1 MYTTLAVSG
10 YRSLR
15 DVVLPLGRVTVVTG
29 GNGTGKSNLYKALRL
44 LAACGRGEVIGALAA
59 EGGLPSVL
67 WAGPE
72 QLSGARRTG
81 RVEGTVRSGPVSL
94 RIGVGGQATSYLID
108 LGLPQQRRSTAF
120 NLDPEIKREAVWL
133 RPILR
138 PSAIVARRKHAA
150 AEVRDEAWQRVAALA
165 PYESLLDAT
174 ALDVVRD
181 MRDELASWR
190 FHDWLRTDPDA
201 PARRPH
207 VGTRSPSLSDDGGNL
222 AATLQTIIEAES
234 APVGALIDDAFPG
247 SELHIH
253 TDGAL
258 FDVALTQPGML
269 RPLRAAE
276 LSDGTLRYLMLVAAL
291 HAPRPPALIALN
303 EPEQSLHRS
312 LIEPL
317 ARLIVSAAQSTQI
330 IVSTHSDELAT
341 ALGRGPDT
349 EHIRLTKD
357 LGETQVEGQGLLSK
371 PQWEWGSR

>member
-15 DVVLPLGRVTVVTG
+15 DVVVPLGRVTVVTG
-29 GNGTGKSNLYKALRL
+29 GNGAGKSNLYKALRL
-44 LAACGRGEVIGALAA
+44 LAACGRGEVVGALAT

-72 QLSGARRTG
+72 HLSGARRTG
-81 RVEGTVRSGPVSL
+81 RVAGTVRSGPVSL
-94 RIGVGGQATSYLID
+94 RIGVGSQATSYLID
-108 LGLPQQRRSTAF
+108 LGLPQQSNHTKF

-133 RPILR
+133 GPILR
-138 PSAIVARRKHAA
+138 SNTLLARRKRGT
-150 AEVRDEAWQRVAALA
+150 AEARDETWRPVGALE
-165 PYESLLDAT
+165 PHESLLDMGAV
-174 ALDVVRD
+174 DGVREI
-181 MRDELASWR
+181 RDELATWR

-201 PARRPH
+201 PARRPN
-207 VGTRSPSLSDDGGNL
+207 VGTRSMRLSDDGGNL

-269 RPLRAAE
+269 RPLRTAE
-276 LSDGTLRYLMLVAAL
+276 LSDGTLRYLMLIAAL

-303 EPEQSLHRS
+303 EPEHSLHRS

-330 IVSTHSDELAT
+330 IVVTHNDELAA
-341 ALGRGPDT
+341 ALEQGPDT

-371 PQWEWGSR
+371 PQWEWGRR